1 MEKDNLLTGQEAQ
14 NKLFAGFYK
23 VADAVAGT
31 LGWAGYNATLEH
43 VLNPHTFTTN
53 DGVTIAR
60 AIKLADPV
68 ENMGAQL
75 AKEISSKSDKEGGD
89 GTTTS
94 LVLSSSIL
102 REATPHLK
110 ELSPMELKRQMDECL
125 PIIEKFI
132 DEQKKTI
139 TPSEVKAVAS
149 ISAESEEIGSLIQ
162 EIYEKIGKDGILYP
176 DLSNTFETHYT
187 LGKGIQIK
195 DAGLVSPYLA
205 DFSSAGQLLS
215 AATIKDAHILIT
227 KQKITSGSDLS
238 AFFQKIYRR
247 ADSVK
252 ELVVFCEDIEA
263 LAIGHLISLKVRD
276 KEPMKV
282 VVVKMPLLWR
292 DWWQE
297 DLAKMTGATII
308 DPINGL
314 TFKNASYEH
323 LGHIESVIV
332 DAKNTYLDGTK
343 DISEYIKELETK
355 DDEGKIR
362 AARLNIKTAR
372 LFVGARSETELAY
385 KSAKIQDARNA
396 AFLAMKDGI
405 VAGGGVALL
414 NASLLMPDTI
424 GGTIMA
430 KALQAPIAQIMRNVG
445 HKPPQDRGF
454 DGIAFPHPNQGFNA
468 KTGETVDMF
477 EAGIVD
483 PASVTLSSIRN
494 ALSVAS
500 TLLTSRVVITL
511 PPQEKESQQPQLMM
525 PQ

>member
-1 MEKDNLLTGQEAQ
+1 MEKDNLYLGEEAQ
-14 NKLFAGFYK
+14 TKLFAGFFK
-23 VADAVAGT
+23 VSDAVSGT
-31 LGWAGYNATLEH
+31 LGCAGYNATLEH

-53 DGVTIAR
+53 DGVTIAK
-60 AIKLADPV
+60 AIKLVDPV

-94 LVLSSSIL
+94 LVLSAAIL
-102 REATPHLK
+102 REALPHLK
-110 ELSPMELKRQMDECL
+110 ELSPMELKRQLDECL
-125 PIIEKFI
+125 PIIEKSI
-132 DEQKKTI
+132 DDQKKNI
-139 TPSEVKAVAS
+139 TPSEVKAVAT

-162 EIYEKIGKDGILYP
+162 EIYEHIGKDGILYP

-205 DFSSAGQLLS
+205 DFNANGQQLNY
-215 AATIKDAHILIT
+215 AHIKDAYVLIT

-247 ADSVK
+247 NDSVK
-252 ELVVFCEDIEA
+252 ELVVFCDEIEA
-263 LAIGHLISLKVRD
+263 LAIGHIISLKVRD

-282 VVVKMPLLWR
+282 VIVKMPTLWK
-292 DWWQE
+292 DWWYE

-308 DPINGL
+308 DPVAGL
-314 TFKNASYEH
+314 TYKNASYEH
-323 LGHIESVIV
+323 LGHIDSVTV
-332 DAKNTYLDGTK
+332 DAKNTYLDGTQ
-343 DISEYIKELETK
+343 DITDYLKELEDK
-355 DDEGKIR
+355 ADDESKIR
-362 AARLNIKTAR
+362 MVRLNTKTAR
-372 LFVGARSETELAY
+372 LFVGAKSETELAY
-385 KSAKIQDARNA
+385 KSAKVQDARNA

-405 VAGGGVALL
+405 VPGGGVTLR
-414 NASLLMPDTI
+414 NAANIMPTTI
-424 GGTIMA
+424 GGKIMGI
-430 KALQAPIAQIMRNVG
+430 ALRAPIKQIITNAG
-445 HKPPQDRGF
+445 AKDIYSDNSEPQTK
-454 DGIAFPHPNQGFNA
+454 GFNA
-468 KTGETVDMF
+468 KNGEFVDMF

-483 PASVTLSSIRN
+483 PAGVTLSSVRN

-511 PPQEKESQQPQLMM
+511 PPQEKEPQQPQLMM